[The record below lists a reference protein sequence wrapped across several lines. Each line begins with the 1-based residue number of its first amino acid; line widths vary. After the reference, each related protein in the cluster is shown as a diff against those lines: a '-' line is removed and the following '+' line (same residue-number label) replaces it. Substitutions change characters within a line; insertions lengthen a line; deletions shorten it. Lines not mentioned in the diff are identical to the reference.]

1 MQTVTAPDLDRLY
14 AAPAEMIQKAV
25 LPHLAPVHE
34 AYLAAATFFC
44 LASGRAEGLDAS
56 PRGGAPGFVKVLDR
70 HHVAF
75 ADWPG
80 NNRIETLRNLL
91 EDDRLGMLFL
101 FPGLEVFL
109 RINGRGRIAVEPTL
123 LAALREGAKEPKAAI
138 VVAVE
143 QVLFHCGKAINRAG
157 LWRPEAHVDR
167 ARVPSLGEIKVAL
180 TGGSPS
186 EIEMVDAH
194 YARSVRNDLY

>member
-1 MQTVTAPDLDRLY
+1 M
-14 AAPAEMIQKAV
+14 
-25 LPHLAPVHE
+25 LA
-34 AYLAAATFFC
+34 T
-44 LASGRAEGLDAS
+44 SGSDGSVDAS

-70 HHVAF
+70 HHLAF

-80 NNRIETLRNLL
+80 NNRIETLRNLV
-91 EDDRLGMLFL
+91 EDDRLAMLFL

-109 RINGRGRIAVEPTL
+109 RVNGRGRISVEPPL

-157 LWRPEAHVDR
+157 LWRPEARVDR
-167 ARVPSLGEIKVAL
+167 THVPSLGQIKVAL
-180 TGGSPS
+180 TGGSPT
-186 EIEMVDAH
+186 EVEAVDAH
-194 YARSVRNDLY
+194 YARSVRDDLY